1 MLTNVTL
8 CAFVGIR
15 KMELFNNL
23 ISNNI
28 EAKGNTIDNRL
39 YFISHINTLC
49 KKAAQ
54 KIGAL
59 SRLLNRLSDSQKRI
73 KSDSQLPK
81 KCALF
86 SLLKVL

>member
-23 ISNNI
+23 IFNNI
-28 EAKGNTIDNRL
+28 EAKGITIDNRL

-59 SRLLNRLSDSQKRI
+59 SRLSDSQKRI

-86 SLLKVL
+86 ALLKAL